1 MLINVYLVQ
10 YGGTALDWAEEG
22 GHTDTVTVLRV
33 HSGNVFICLL
43 YSTAVIIL
51 YVVLYC

>member
-1 MLINVYLVQ
+1 M
-10 YGGTALDWAEEG
+10 TALDWAEG
-22 GHTDTVTVLRV
+22 NDVVALLRV

-43 YSTAVIIL
+43 YSTDVIIL